1 MKQSADP
8 RVDVFDEVTI
18 LVGQKIRSIRK
29 DKGIT
34 ADVLA
39 KKTGLSKGYISKV
52 ENGHQSPTLLT
63 LSKLAR
69 ALDVPVV
76 AFFTFL

>member
-1 MKQSADP
+1 M
-8 RVDVFDEVTI
+8 
-18 LVGQKIRSIRK
+18 
-29 DKGIT
+29 T

-63 LSKLAR
+63 LSKLAQ